1 MGARHRRSV
10 RRCFGQTAAAA
21 AAFVAAVVAVAPA
34 VTAIPFKAELL
45 VPQSPEGDER
55 AATRSALLSGEQLRP
70 GDSLL
75 SPNGR
80 YLLALQRN
88 GNLVLYDT
96 ARFAGPPPGTAYSGW
111 PIDAAVAV
119 GSVPLALWDAR
130 TAGTTAGTL
139 VMGPDGDLVLRAA
152 DAAGEPLWS
161 SRTAD
166 RPGAFLSV
174 RDDGAVT
181 VGFGDGRVLW
191 TAGTSIPDVGLAG
204 TKHVVYDR
212 ADQRMWLID
221 ADGSLFDTYPVSG
234 RANSPSPGAYSV
246 FSKSQYTSSPR
257 TPVTMRH
264 MVRFVEGITGLDIGF
279 HSIPRTYGGVPIQT
293 VDELGQPRS
302 AGCVRQ
308 HDAKASQL
316 YDWAPIG
323 TPVIVLA

>member
-1 MGARHRRSV
+1 MRR
-10 RRCFGQTAAAA
+10 RFRQAAVAVV
-21 AAFVAAVVAVAPA
+21 AFVAAVIAVAPA
-34 VTAIPFKAELL
+34 ATATPWDPEPLA
-45 VPQSPEGDER
+45 PQSPVGNER
-55 AATRSALLSGEQLRP
+55 AAPASALLPGERLRP
-70 GDSLL
+70 GNSLR

-88 GNLVLYDT
+88 GNLVLYDM
-96 ARFAGPPPGTAYSGW
+96 ARFAEPPPGAAHSSW
-111 PIDAAVAV
+111 PADAALGV
-119 GSVPLALWDAR
+119 GNVPVALWDAR
-130 TAGTTAGTL
+130 TAGTTAGAL
-139 VMGPDGDLVLRAA
+139 VMSPDGDLVLHAA
-152 DAAGEPLWS
+152 DAAGGPLWS

-174 RDDGAVT
+174 RDDGAVV
-181 VGFGDGRVLW
+181 VGYGDGRVLW

-212 ADQRMWLID
+212 AGQRVWLIE

-234 RANSPSPGAYSV
+234 RATSPSPGAYSV
-246 FSKSQYTSSPR
+246 FSKSQYSSSPR

-279 HSIPRTYGGVPIQT
+279 HSIPRTYSGIPIQT